1 MSIMGLIEPTSGG
14 VTGGEILFEG
24 HDLLKMSK
32 GDLRR
37 LRGND
42 LSMIFQ
48 EPMSSLNPVLT
59 IGEQITEPLR
69 EHELLST

>member
-32 GDLRR
+32 GEEDVA
-37 LRGND
+37 
-42 LSMIFQ
+42 FT
-48 EPMSSLNPVLT
+48 LT
-59 IGEQITEPLR
+59 LLHDPAYAGVTDITEAQVVGGLDYK
-69 EHELLST
+69 EGNAESSI